1 VPPLQEGTVRADIV
15 HSGEMG
21 EVRVSLNGAVE
32 NRVLERLIVFLTERA
47 EGAGVPLPPGYI
59 CGKVAGTCTHLVYA
73 ATYKSRKASKGMGSE
88 AGMIRIGTGHCW
100 TYV

>member
-1 VPPLQEGTVRADIV
+1 
-15 HSGEMG
+15 M
-21 EVRVSLNGAVE
+21 SLSGAVE
-32 NRVLERLIVFLTERA
+32 NRVLEAVIVFITERA
-47 EGAGVPLPPGYI
+47 EGAGVPVPAGDM

-88 AGMIRIGTGHCW
+88 AGTIKIGRGYWW